1 MKVQMINI
9 EKLVPYAR
17 NPRINEHLVDEVAAS
32 IKEFGFQQNIVVDSE
47 MVIVVGHVRYKAAQK
62 LGLKEVPV
70 NIMTGMSKAKVR
82 AYRIADNKLGEK
94 SQWDNQLL
102 HLEITELEEEGYDKS
117 KTGFNDDELNS
128 LRNSLH
134 DLEDGIEGEEEGAV
148 EEADTNATIGP
159 YTFVIERGQY
169 LEWMEQI
176 RQRVGFDKEAIVEEL
191 KRRLGL

>member
-102 HLEITELEEEGYDKS
+102 HLEISELEEEGYDKS

-148 EEADTNATIGP
+148 DEADTNATIGP
-159 YTFVIERGQY
+159 YTFIIERGQY
-169 LEWMEQI
+169 LEWMEAI
-176 RQRVGFDKEAIVEEL
+176 RQRVGFDKEAIVDEL

>member
-102 HLEITELEEEGYDKS
+102 HLEISELEEEGYDKS

-159 YTFVIERGQY
+159 YTFVIGRGQY
-169 LEWMEQI
+169 LEWMEGI
-176 RQRVGFDKEAIVEEL
+176 RQRVGFDKEAIVDEL